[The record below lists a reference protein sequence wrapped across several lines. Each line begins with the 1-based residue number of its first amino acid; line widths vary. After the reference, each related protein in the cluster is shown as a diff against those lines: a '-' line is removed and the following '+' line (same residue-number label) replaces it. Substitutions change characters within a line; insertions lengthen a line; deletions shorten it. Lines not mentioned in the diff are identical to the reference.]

1 MLFHILFLQQEHRN
15 AVTIE
20 FATKVAMLAGDKKDK
35 EGEVSHNVQL
45 SAPAQSAKVPILP
58 TPSKETD
65 AAAASVIE
73 PVQSV
78 SVEEH
83 PVLNGEPDQTDN
95 IQEDRVVDPP
105 ASYSVPASVELET
118 PPQPVETAG
127 AAADV
132 QTPSPALAA
141 APVVPAVDVAAP
153 VNIVPAKEMTPS
165 PVVESPPPPPPV
177 VPEKEPLPPV
187 EAVPEAEPNLV
198 GALQTTTV
206 SAADAASL
214 PGDSTAGQDGGKC
227 VAVFFCLAHMNTFAG
242 FLIDEYILIFLD

>member
-1 MLFHILFLQQEHRN
+1 
-15 AVTIE
+15 VTIE

-95 IQEDRVVDPP
+95 IQEDHVVDPP

-153 VNIVPAKEMTPS
+153 VNTVPAKEMTPS

-214 PGDSTAGQDGGKC
+214 LGDSTEGQDGGKC
-227 VAVFFCLAHMNTFAG
+227 VAVFFSLAHMNTFAG
-242 FLIDEYILIFLD
+242 FLIDEYISEFYGLNFYYDLLILA